1 MKGSLVDEHT
11 VRALSKA
18 GKEVSFLLFIQGHIQ
33 SFSQPGKV
41 LRIII
46 ILQNRLK
53 VLFFELVDDTFY
65 SICFD
70 LASALHSLHI
80 FRFHCFNY
88 LKMSPKIG
96 KFSAADVGS
105 VSELPALFLLHLH
118 HRINRKHLRDLSL
131 FFIGHFLVF

>member
-1 MKGSLVDEHT
+1 MDEHT

-18 GKEVSFLLFIQGHIQ
+18 GKEVSFLLFIKGHIQ

-46 ILQNRLK
+46 ILQKRLK

-65 SICFD
+65 SVCFD

-80 FRFHCFNY
+80 FRFYSFNY
-88 LKMSPKIG
+88 LKMSQS
-96 KFSAADVGS
+96 FSQNWQIVGCS
-105 VSELPALFLLHLH
+105 RGQCF
-118 HRINRKHLRDLSL
+118 
-131 FFIGHFLVF
+131 